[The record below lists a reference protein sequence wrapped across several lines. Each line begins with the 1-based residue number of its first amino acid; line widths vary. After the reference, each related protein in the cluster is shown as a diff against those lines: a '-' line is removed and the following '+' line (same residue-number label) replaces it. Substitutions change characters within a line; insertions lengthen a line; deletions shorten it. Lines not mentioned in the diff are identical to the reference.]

1 MHIHSTIAINFIS
14 TTDVDEE
21 HVTHL
26 KIDYIKI
33 MIYDK
38 ADEVIQELSE
48 SLLNRCQIELET
60 SVKGSIL
67 SLSVLI
73 CSLWI
78 EISKEHQQKEHPY
91 RKTLSKGQFT
101 ISIVSTSTSRNTNI
115 VFPDKLCS
123 KSINDWDAVIQCE
136 VYIWGVINLTLLS
149 INISKDQ
156 LILGFVYHV
165 VVQFYHLEIW

>member
-73 CSLWI
+73 CSL
-78 EISKEHQQKEHPY
+78 
-91 RKTLSKGQFT
+91 
-101 ISIVSTSTSRNTNI
+101 
-115 VFPDKLCS
+115 
-123 KSINDWDAVIQCE
+123 
-136 VYIWGVINLTLLS
+136 
-149 INISKDQ
+149 
-156 LILGFVYHV
+156 
-165 VVQFYHLEIW
+165 